1 MPKMT
6 HWNSPDVIE
15 VSGEKAAVYQ
25 AQGWV
30 VAGKSAAPVAREAV
44 PAVTTATVD
53 EPPKP
58 AAKKAAA
65 KKAAAKRT
73 AKKS

>member
-15 VSGEKAAVYQ
+15 VSSEKAAVYQ

-30 VAGKSAAPVAREAV
+30 TVGKSSAPVAREAV
-44 PAVTTATVD
+44 PAVTTVAAEVT
-53 EPPKP
+53 PKP
-58 AAKKAAA
+58 VA
-65 KKAAAKRT
+65 KKAAAKRA
-73 AKKS
+73 AKKTTKKS

>member
-30 VAGKSAAPVAREAV
+30 TVGKSPAPVAREAV
-44 PAVTTATVD
+44 PALTTVAAED
-53 EPPKP
+53 RPKP
-58 AAKKAAA
+58 VVAKKASAKRAAKK
-65 KKAAAKRT
+65 T
-73 AKKS
+73 TKKS